1 MKCKYCGIKGLNWI
15 YGTVGWYMAEPEGG
29 LHTCTGTRYL
39 DQDMVTAIQASV
51 TDSDKWKA
59 NKFIKRLAF
68 YRYIY
73 PRAKISPETFLYGTD
88 TERSYLCQCSDKAFQ
103 TIMKTGKTGIL
114 TKASHAQV

>member
-29 LHTCTGTRYL
+29 LHTCTGTKYL
-39 DQDMVTAIQASV
+39 DQEMVTAIQASV

-68 YRYIY
+68 YRYLY
-73 PRAKISPETFLYGTD
+73 PRARISPYSFIYGTD

-103 TIMKTGKTGIL
+103 SIMKTGKTGIL
-114 TKASHAQV
+114 TKANHAQM